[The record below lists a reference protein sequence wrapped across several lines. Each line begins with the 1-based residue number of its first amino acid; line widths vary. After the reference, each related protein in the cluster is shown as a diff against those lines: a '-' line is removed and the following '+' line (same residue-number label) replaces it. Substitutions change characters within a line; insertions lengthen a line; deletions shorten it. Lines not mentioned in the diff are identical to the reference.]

1 MAQVKSVEDLV
12 HDDHTEHSTR
22 FYWIV
27 GAILAVVTAI
37 EVGIT
42 GIKIGE
48 TNFAIMHLP
57 HPILIGV
64 LLVLSAF
71 KGAAVVMF
79 FMHLKGDRLP
89 YQLVFLL
96 PFSLAV
102 IFILAMLLLFS
113 THVGI
118 AG

>member
-1 MAQVKSVEDLV
+1 MANVKSVEDLT
-12 HDDHTEHSTR
+12 HEDHTEHSTR

-37 EVGIT
+37 EVAVTFLHI
-42 GIKIGE
+42 
-48 TNFAIMHLP
+48 P
-57 HPILIGV
+57 HPILVGI
-64 LLVLSAF
+64 LLVLSVF

-89 YQLVFLL
+89 YQLVFLAPL
-96 PFSLAV
+96 CLAV
-102 IFILAMLLLFS
+102 TFILVMVLLFS

>member
-1 MAQVKSVEDLV
+1 MSDIKSVDDLI
-12 HDDHTEHSTR
+12 HEDHTEHSTR

-27 GAILAVVTAI
+27 GAILAAVTAI
-37 EVGIT
+37 EVAVTFLHI
-42 GIKIGE
+42 
-48 TNFAIMHLP
+48 P
-57 HPILIGV
+57 HPILVGI
-64 LLVLSAF
+64 LLVLSVF

-79 FMHLKGDRLP
+79 FMHLRGDRAP
-89 YQLVFLL
+89 YQLVFLV

-102 IFILAMLLLFS
+102 TFILVMLLLFS